1 LAFAAAAVNS
11 GRLVLVEVPVTPLEG
26 MLGRVEFWRAGRSDA
41 EGRLV
46 DTMVEGLV
54 MWISELAVDSG
65 GVSTGM
71 LDARLEAEGSA
82 GTVVSRMRDTDKE

>member
-1 LAFAAAAVNS
+1 
-11 GRLVLVEVPVTPLEG
+11 VEAPVTPLEG
-26 MLGRVEFWRAGRSDA
+26 IFGRVEFWPAGRNEA

-46 DTMVEGLV
+46 GTMVEGLV
-54 MWISELAVDSG
+54 MGISELAVDNR
-65 GVSTGM
+65 GVSTGI